1 MRPVPFLAVFM
12 VLAVGSACLASPSIS
27 ELWMANGMVQGIQ
40 IFRYGEV
47 DWDSELAYVAGEAPL
62 PERGTPSEMLR
73 SRRAARV
80 SLFLNCSL
88 LSYELTG
95 TEPPDTFETDGEL
108 FEDVAVLGGERDG
121 RYVVGAWIPLDRIV
135 ALSGR

>member
-1 MRPVPFLAVFM
+1 MRRVPFLAVFL
-12 VLAVGSACLASPSIS
+12 VLAVGSVCSASPSIP
-27 ELWMANGMVQGIQ
+27 ELWMANGMVQGTQ
-40 IFRYGEV
+40 SFRYGEV
-47 DWDSELAYVAGEAPL
+47 DWESELAYVAGEALL
-62 PERGTPSEMLR
+62 PDRGTPSEMLR

-88 LSYELTG
+88 LSHELTG
-95 TEPPDTFETDGEL
+95 TEPPDTFETDGAL

-135 ALSGR
+135 ALSER